1 MNALW
6 KVANMLA
13 AKYVQHVWTSWK
25 EAKYGKL
32 MKKHQEVY
40 CELLWWS
47 AENFPGTIWNPL
59 DDSYWKPDHQ
69 DSHASVANPG
79 AGSTKAWIQQRT
91 WRDVHLINTNMSM
104 YKKSPRTTSASNP
117 SIFSKPKYW
126 VRKISKNL
134 APRSLSN
141 NMTCIS
147 SSKPSGSCSFI
158 ITLGTQIQ
166 ADWQICGF
174 YPPVPIEYFDD
185 HWNLQ
190 LYFGILRVCEARH
203 LWFRWWLIIV
213 KSCEISKNIP
223 PKIQP
228 TIHWKSAKLHWKSA
242 NPSTSIHSPSQG
254 WPRRRVVWVIHICAV
269 EFPQGAPRGKGR
281 FGPVGQAFSS
291 WRWSQPTMTL
301 WLC

>member
-1 MNALW
+1 
-6 KVANMLA
+6 
-13 AKYVQHVWTSWK
+13 
-25 EAKYGKL
+25 
-32 MKKHQEVY
+32 
-40 CELLWWS
+40 
-47 AENFPGTIWNPL
+47 
-59 DDSYWKPDHQ
+59 
-69 DSHASVANPG
+69 
-79 AGSTKAWIQQRT
+79 
-91 WRDVHLINTNMSM
+91 
-104 YKKSPRTTSASNP
+104 
-117 SIFSKPKYW
+117 
-126 VRKISKNL
+126 
-134 APRSLSN
+134 
-141 NMTCIS
+141 MTCIS

-223 PKIQP
+223 PKNP
-228 TIHWKSAKLHWKSA
+228 TNNPLKIGKTPLKIGKSLHIHPLSEPRMA
-242 NPSTSIHSPSQG
+242 
-254 WPRRRVVWVIHICAV
+254 RRRVVWVIHICAV